1 MSKYSSHHKPDPV
14 FVQEKILANRQSFI
28 TYNVARLRSLIR
40 LPSSE
45 ELELF
50 YSIPLLLHVNSRELP
65 GYVDHPNTPYGI
77 YRFFDSGFWK
87 LAKKRLKIEGK
98 AMPAFILRR
107 SYIRGLYLVGS
118 PGTLDQ
124 RDNSEL
130 NYWVVIDQGLFSE
143 TQQGLFREKLARVKD
158 WAKATFDHNLTFFVL
173 DVEQVR
179 RNDFSGMDEEGGGTL
194 QQDLLKEE
202 FYRTF
207 ILIAG
212 QIPYWAV
219 FPSGLNDSEY
229 GHWIE
234 TAALLSGHNVVAD
247 DYVDLG
253 NLISVK
259 SDACL
264 GGLIWEISKAP
275 DDPVKAF
282 IQASL
287 LAYHHFFQEREGLLC
302 NLIKRRYPEARLD
315 SHLLDPY
322 VLAFRSI
329 VKFYE
334 FIDDED
340 GLNLIKKCIYLRLTG
355 YPVPSP
361 LDEENPK
368 GQILRHYTKAWSWAG
383 HQIDRLDSYSLWTE
397 DEKLQFEHRITKK
410 LFFLHELVSRSTE
423 KLAPSFV
430 TDPEVVAALRNRRES
445 YFKTEPGKLPY
456 CSASL
461 RAERPPC
468 AFRVAWR
475 QDSDG
480 ANRWEV
486 YHRLTRDSENNEVR
500 LFVAPE
506 LLRVLGWVI
515 LNRLCKH
522 APDAV
527 VLQDSRRPIPKKRT
541 QSLLEALLGFFSN
554 EARPFLHS
562 TDASPRWWK
571 VFVALDTGLA
581 TSSNV
586 LSSVDYLA
594 QNIWGEMFFDS
605 LDLGDIENDLL
616 KCYEIAKRLWHYVQG
631 TVAGES
637 EYRIYEGATIQDGST
652 SRAIENFIQ
661 SFREA
666 DRGGLEIRA
675 RNRPRGGTEKREQRG
690 PLIDLL

>member
-1 MSKYSSHHKPDPV
+1 MSKHSSHYNPDPV
-14 FVQEKILANRQSFI
+14 FVQEKILANRKSFI

-40 LPSSE
+40 LHSE
-45 ELELF
+45 KLELF

-87 LAKKRLKIEGK
+87 LAKRRLKIEGK

-118 PGTLDQ
+118 SGTLDQ

-143 TQQGLFREKLARVKD
+143 TQQGLLREKLSRVKD

-179 RNDFSGMDEEGGGTL
+179 RNDFLGMDEEGAGTL

-219 FPSGLNDSEY
+219 FPPGLKDAEY

-234 TAALLSGHNVVAD
+234 TAALLSGYNVVAD
-247 DYVDLG
+247 DYVDFG

-259 SDACL
+259 SEACL

-275 DDPVKAF
+275 EDPVKAF
-282 IQASL
+282 IKASL

-302 NLIKRRYPEARLD
+302 NLMKKRYPEAQLD

-329 VKFYE
+329 VEFYE

-340 GLNLIKKCIYLRLTG
+340 GLDLIKKCIYLRLTG
-355 YPVPSP
+355 YPVPSS
-361 LDEENPK
+361 LDEENPT

-383 HQIDRLDSYSLWTE
+383 RQIHRLDSYSLWTE
-397 DEKLQFEHRITKK
+397 DEKLQFEHRITQK
-410 LFFLHELVSRSTE
+410 LFFLYELVSRGAG
-423 KLAPSFV
+423 KLAPSIA
-430 TDPEVVAALRNRRES
+430 TDPEIVAALRNRRES
-445 YFKTEPGKLPY
+445 YFKTEAGKLPY

-461 RAERPPC
+461 RAERAPC

-486 YHRLTRDSENNEVR
+486 YDRFTRDSEDNEVR
-500 LFVAPE
+500 LFLAPE
-506 LLRVLGWVI
+506 LLRVLGWVV

-522 APDAV
+522 DPDAIV
-527 VLQDSRRPIPKKRT
+527 VRDVGSPIPRKRI
-541 QSLLEALLGFFSN
+541 QPLLEALLGFFSH
-554 EARPFLHS
+554 EAKPFLYFRDS
-562 TDASPRWWK
+562 SPRWWK

-581 TSSNV
+581 PSSNV
-586 LSSVDYLA
+586 LRSVDYLA
-594 QNIWGEMFFDS
+594 QNIWGEMFFAS
-605 LDLGDIENDLL
+605 LDLGHIENDLL
-616 KCYEIAKRLWHYVQG
+616 KCYEIAKRVWHYVQG

-637 EYRIYEGATIQDGST
+637 EYRFYEGATIKPGAKT
-652 SRAIENFIQ
+652 RAIEDFIQ

-666 DRGGLEIRA
+666 DRKELEIQA
-675 RNRPRGGTEKREQRG
+675 RHRPRGGTRKREQRG